1 MDKED
6 ITCSIC
12 LEEPHYISN
21 IDPCKHQFCF
31 DCITRW
37 SKVAN
42 TCPLCQ
48 VRFAKITKTFV
59 SQGKKRKRDQDVDIH
74 YTETRRGV
82 RDVLI
87 ARIHQYF
94 YNMRMMAPIRLDD
107 ISHISNFV
115 DTLQSDTNET
125 SNEQDTV
132 NEEIPQ
138 EPNRKIIKLRSRTIV
153 TEL

>member
-1 MDKED
+1 MIDAFAKNED
-6 ITCSIC
+6 IHT
-12 LEEPHYISN
+12 
-21 IDPCKHQFCF
+21 QVA
-31 DCITRW
+31 
-37 SKVAN
+37 SKVFN
-42 TCPLCQ
+42 TKMEDVTKEQ
-48 VRFAKITKTFV
+48 RGFAIN
-59 SQGKKRKRDQDVDIH
+59 SQSEVKEAAFAVLEFMAGPEGRKLDKLGIKDIH

-138 EPNRKIIKLRSRTIV
+138 EPNRKIIKLRTV
-153 TEL
+153 MNGT